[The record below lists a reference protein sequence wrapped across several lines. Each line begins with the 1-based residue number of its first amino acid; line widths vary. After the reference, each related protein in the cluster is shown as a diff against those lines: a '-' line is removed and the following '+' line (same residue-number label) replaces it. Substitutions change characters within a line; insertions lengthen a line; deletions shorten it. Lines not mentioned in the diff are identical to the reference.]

1 MPEWCTGISL
11 LAHLAAIAMF
21 CMAAVGF
28 TFVLCVG
35 VCIVCT
41 YLCKSVCVSTC
52 LDTEEG
58 KLKFFEDIACS

>member
-11 LAHLAAIAMF
+11 LVYLAAIATF

-28 TFVLCVG
+28 ILCVG

-41 YLCKSVCVSTC
+41 YLCISVCVSMC